1 MSAIADSTT
10 MFRRNVTHSVR
21 YAAMTLS
28 GLLLPVLMMLMFVYI
43 FGGAIGPAVGAGTGG
58 GVSYID
64 YLAPGI
70 LVMAVGAGSA
80 STAVSVAV
88 DMKEGIIARFR
99 TMAVSRNSVIT
110 GQVVGSTVR
119 TLISIALVIGVALLV
134 GFRPA
139 AGPVAWLGAI
149 GLLTLLILAFTWLA
163 VAFGLVVKSAEGANI
178 ASMPMQFL
186 PLVSSAFMAPELMSP
201 GIGWFAEYQ
210 PFTPIID
217 TLRGLLLGT
226 PIGDSGYL
234 AVAWCLGL
242 ALVGFLWA
250 RSAFNRDPKR

>member
-10 MFRRNVTHSVR
+10 MLRRNFTHSVR

-43 FGGAIGPAVGAGTGG
+43 FGGAIGPAISAGTGG

-64 YLAPGI
+64 YLTPGI

-99 TMAVSRNSVIT
+99 TMAISRGSVIT
-110 GQVVGSTVR
+110 GQVVGSTIR
-119 TLISIALVIGVALLV
+119 TLVSLALVIGVALLV

-149 GLLTLLILAFTWLA
+149 GLLALLILAFTWLA
-163 VAFGLVVKSAEGANI
+163 VAFGLVVRSAEGANM

-186 PLVSSAFMAPELMSP
+186 PLVSSAFMAPDLMSS
-201 GIGWFAEYQ
+201 GIGWFAAYQ

-226 PIGDSGYL
+226 PIGNSGYL
-234 AVAWCLGL
+234 AVGWCLGL
-242 ALVGFLWA
+242 TLLGFLWA
-250 RSAFNRDPKR
+250 RSAFNRDPRR